1 MSFAMPNLRVIR
13 ASDEATRDLA
23 MRLGRFL
30 LLVLGLLIMAVGLVT
45 AAMPGHL
52 GLPIL
57 VIGLMIVLRNS
68 FKARRRFVRMQ
79 RAHPKVIFPLRRLMR
94 REPEVMPVFW
104 QQMLRMERLL
114 PGKRYRFLVRVRR
127 PIRRR
132 ARRQAFQKAAM
143 AAQRSQG

>member
-1 MSFAMPNLRVIR
+1 MPNLRVIR